1 MDIRQAPSLADKSIP
16 QSGAVHIADRLIQAS
31 RASVG
36 QRQRQ
41 TTQILRMP
49 EVCARL
55 GVARST
61 IYDWMDPNSVRHA
74 PAFPV
79 PVKLSSGGAIG
90 WYESE
95 LEAWLATRQRAKQP

>member
-1 MDIRQAPSLADKSIP
+1 MDIRQAPALAEKRIP
-16 QSGAVHIADRLIQAS
+16 QSGAMPTADGSIQAS
-31 RASVG
+31 RALAG
-36 QRQRQ
+36 QRQRP

-49 EVCARL
+49 EVCARI

-61 IYDWMDPNSVRHA
+61 IYDWMDPNSVRYA

-90 WYESE
+90 WFEPE
-95 LEAWLATRQRAKQP
+95 LDAWLATRQRAKQP

>member
-1 MDIRQAPSLADKSIP
+1 MDIRQAHVPPEQHVPSFSATPKADKWTP
-16 QSGAVHIADRLIQAS
+16 PGRAPAS
-31 RASVG
+31 
-36 QRQRQ
+36 QRQRPS
-41 TTQILRMP
+41 TQILRMA
-49 EVCARL
+49 EVCARV

-61 IYDWMDPNSVRHA
+61 IYDWMDPNSGRHA
-74 PAFPV
+74 AAFPV